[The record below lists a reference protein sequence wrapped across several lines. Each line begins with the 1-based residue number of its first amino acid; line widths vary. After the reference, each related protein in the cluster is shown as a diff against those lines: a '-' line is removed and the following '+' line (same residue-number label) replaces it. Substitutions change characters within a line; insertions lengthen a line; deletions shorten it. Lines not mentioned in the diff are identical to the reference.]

1 MQGDPESAVCLV
13 FRKTVEERTEMHT
26 ACAAGMELLPAQWY
40 IGVKLKTKEPERRE
54 VMIWIS
60 CWKSLRG

>member
-1 MQGDPESAVCLV
+1 M
-13 FRKTVEERTEMHT
+13 EMHT

-60 CWKSLRG
+60 CRKSLRG